1 MSFVGMK
8 TYPSKWHS
16 ARDAQRST
24 VGSSCWAGLVVDWE
38 VVGLTVD
45 SEHEHCELQGRNMQ
59 GRTCTH
65 STVQTCT
72 LLWNFSSMC
81 MRA

>member
-1 MSFVGMK
+1 MYTLQISNTSFVGMK

-24 VGSSCWAGLVVDWE
+24 VGSSSWAGLVVDWE

-45 SEHEHCELQGRNMQ
+45 SEHEHCELQG
-59 GRTCTH
+59 GTCK
-65 STVQTCT
+65 VE
-72 LLWNFSSMC
+72 
-81 MRA
+81 